1 MDTNRGTEP
10 RRFRSPIRPIEH
22 EAHAGFES
30 KKEDE
35 EMRHRACC
43 VETRSSPDLLGANVR
58 ALTFYLGNPFP
69 RFPLSLLK
77 YYAGAIADVMVS
89 NGTIAKC
96 SVPFSSDETISD
108 VFLVEKLTKSRC
120 GTSKTRPEAVSI
132 FERLV
137 FGNQLFNQGCV
148 HSTQMFSLRVCAS
161 TLRL

>member
-10 RRFRSPIRPIEH
+10 RRLRSPIRPIEH

-69 RFPLSLLK
+69 RFLFSLLK
-77 YYAGAIADVMVS
+77 SYAGAIADGDGEQWHYREAFGAHSLRTKRSVM
-89 NGTIAKC
+89 
-96 SVPFSSDETISD
+96 FSS
-108 VFLVEKLTKSRC
+108 LKS
-120 GTSKTRPEAVSI
+120 
-132 FERLV
+132 
-137 FGNQLFNQGCV
+137 
-148 HSTQMFSLRVCAS
+148 
-161 TLRL
+161 